1 MSILIQFIHPYPHRS
16 KVNRALLAAVQ
27 ELPRVKVNDLY
38 AAYPDLHVDVGREQA
53 LLRDADWV
61 VFQHPLYW
69 YSAPALLKEWIDVVL
84 EQGFAYGDG
93 VTALQHKTWLHS
105 VTTGM
110 QGHAYTSEGI
120 NHSTMTELLKPFELT
135 ARFCGMNWMEPLIF
149 HGAYDPDELRIKQ
162 HALALRN
169 LLQTLMDRGTSE

>member
-27 ELPRVKVNDLY
+27 ELPGVKVNDLY
-38 AAYPDLHVDVGREQA
+38 AAYPDLQVDVEREQA
-53 LLRDADWV
+53 LLREADWV
-61 VFQHPLYW
+61 VFQHPFYW

-84 EQGFAYGDG
+84 EQGFAYGAG
-93 VTALQHKTWLHS
+93 ATALQHKTWLHS

-120 NHSTMTELLKPFELT
+120 NRSTMTELLKPFERT
-135 ARFCGMNWMEPLIF
+135 ARFCGMKWMEPLIF
-149 HGAYDPDELRIKQ
+149 HGAYDTDELRIEQ

-169 LLQTLMDRGTSE
+169 LLQTLTEEKANE